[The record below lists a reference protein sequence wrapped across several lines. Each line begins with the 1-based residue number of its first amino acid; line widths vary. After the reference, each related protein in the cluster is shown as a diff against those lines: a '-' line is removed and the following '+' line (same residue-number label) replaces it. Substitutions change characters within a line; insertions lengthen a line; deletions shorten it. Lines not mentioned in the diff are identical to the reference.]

1 MGGWGGSIPIPPP
14 FPVGREGSCL
24 DLVAPHLVSVAV
36 RFEPVSTPFCR
47 ACEPV
52 RPPFRTGFSRTGS
65 GSSMAHRDG
74 MDASETRSE
83 GGKKHVRVSRRW
95 PNGGTYVGGW
105 KGGKPHGHG
114 TWKGNEAAYVGAWKE
129 GEPHGAGKVVYAKG
143 DVYEGA
149 WNQGAPHGIGKY
161 LWKCQD
167 GESSGRKGGGTRKN
181 HRHPSLERE
190 KEPSR
195 NDASTYHGRD
205 PNLETR
211 REDTRGSQEHRA
223 DEINHQETN
232 GEGPS
237 NHGTKNQVEG
247 AVSTSGNGSGIRIQW
262 DKFRTGS
269 WSRNVDRFKFPREL
283 GGRGTAAL
291 GGGLD
296 HHDEYSG
303 EWAHGKRHGAG
314 TQLWSS
320 GALYDGFWEHDQEHG
335 PGMYVDSRD
344 HSAFHG
350 TWSHGQRHGTGLW
363 MPEAVPASAL
373 RSPWTNTKSTGVS
386 QRSESSDSRFGD
398 GATGTSTQ
406 RPKPRIE
413 HYENGKLIWTA
424 PATEEDVKG
433 VLRRTYPPS
442 QELGTRRNSLRIPGE
457 TVYKG
462 HRSYDLVRSLQL
474 GLRYSVLKMSP
485 PKGSVT
491 RTDGVADSNLLN
503 LPDENIGKDFVS
515 VGSMDFKWKDYCP
528 MAFSQL
534 RTHFGIDGKEYIESL
549 CGEHSLREMS
559 SPGKS
564 VSMFYLTR
572 DGRFMIKT
580 ICRAEVNF
588 LRSMLPTYYRHVK
601 MNRGTLVTK
610 FFGLHRIEP
619 QHGKKVRFVVMG
631 NLFRT
636 DLQLQRRFDLK
647 GSTLGRFSPMHKY
660 SDETC
665 TLKDL
670 DLNCRFQLNPI
681 VRQRFLHQLA
691 LDCELLEAL
700 SVMDYSLLVG
710 VHFIDRNAARA
721 MMRYRDKDQQEGREC
736 ADQQYEQPL
745 SMNANAEIAI
755 ASTQLSKLSLL
766 GQSAPESRSVG
777 IQMSAQLV
785 PGPPSLVREEGGPT
799 VECPLLHTT
808 QVLLYCGIIDI
819 LQEFNARKHI
829 EASFKASVYGKLKIS
844 AADPKT
850 YRQRFESFL
859 NQVFC

>member
-1 MGGWGGSIPIPPP
+1 MVS
-14 FPVGREGSCL
+14 FPTNL
-24 DLVAPHLVSVAV
+24 PLNPD
-36 RFEPVSTPFCR
+36 RFHRKENPTTCGAFVVVMDTKER
-47 ACEPV
+47 RVE
-52 RPPFRTGFSRTGS
+52 SRK
-65 GSSMAHRDG
+65 
-74 MDASETRSE
+74 EE
-83 GGKKHVRVSRRW
+83 VLHVTRRW
-95 PNGGTYVGGW
+95 PTGGRYEGGW
-105 KGGKPHGHG
+105 KEGKPHGHG
-114 TWKGNEAAYVGAWKE
+114 TWTSEDGKYVGAWKE
-129 GEPHGAGKVVYAKG
+129 GQPHGAGKVVYGNG

-161 LWKCQD
+161 LWKGQKD
-167 GESSGRKGGGTRKN
+167 EADEERRENAEEK
-181 HRHPSLERE
+181 HRRTVRRIDV
-190 KEPSR
+190 EPSR
-195 NDASTYHGRD
+195 NDTKTFYGSNPHLERRWKDARNTYQRQH
-205 PNLETR
+205 EAT
-211 REDTRGSQEHRA
+211 
-223 DEINHQETN
+223 NHQQTN
-232 GEGPS
+232 GERRNQRTS
-237 NHGTKNQVEG
+237 ENQVE
-247 AVSTSGNGSGIRIQW
+247 AIPSTSESPSGIRIQW
-262 DKFRTGS
+262 DKLRTGL
-269 WSRNVDRFKFPREL
+269 WSKNADRTTFPREL
-283 GGRGTAAL
+283 GGRGAAAL

-303 EWAHGKRHGAG
+303 EWAHGQRQGAG
-314 TQLWSS
+314 TQLWSN
-320 GALYDGFWEHDQEHG
+320 GALYDGFWEHDREHG

-350 TWSHGQRHGTGLW
+350 TWYHGQRHGTGLW
-363 MPEAVPASAL
+363 MPEAVPVHAL
-373 RSPWTNTKSTGVS
+373 LSPWGNGKSVGISQHNSSNSSYMSDDAAETTGPK
-386 QRSESSDSRFGD
+386 
-398 GATGTSTQ
+398 AT
-406 RPKPRIE
+406 PRIE
-413 HYENGKLIWTA
+413 HYENGKLVWTA

-433 VLRRTYPPS
+433 VLRRTYPAN
-442 QELGTRRNSLRIPGE
+442 QDLGTRRNSLRIPGE
-457 TVYKG
+457 TIYKG

-485 PKGSVT
+485 PKGSAAHKEVLT
-491 RTDGVADSNLLN
+491 NKSLGNTQDDT
-503 LPDENIGKDFVS
+503 IGKDFVAE
-515 VGSMDFKWKDYCP
+515 GSMDFKWKDYCP

-534 RTHFGIDGKEYIESL
+534 RTHFGINKEEYIESL

-564 VSMFYLTR
+564 LSMFYLTR

-580 ICRAEVNF
+580 ICRTEVNF

-619 QHGKKVRFVVMG
+619 QQGRKVRFMVMG

-647 GSTLGRFSPMHKY
+647 GSTLGRFTLMQKY
-660 SDETC
+660 SEETC

-681 VRQRFLHQLA
+681 VRQRFLHQLT

-721 MMRYRDKDQQEGREC
+721 MMRYQGKGEQEGRDSV
-736 ADQQYEQPL
+736 DQQYEQPL

-766 GQSAPESRSVG
+766 GQSAPESRSLG

-819 LQEFNARKHI
+819 LQEFNARKHV
-829 EASFKASVYGKLKIS
+829 EASLKGSMYGKLRVS

-850 YRQRFESFL
+850 YRQRFESFI